1 MVYVLL
7 AEGFEE
13 IEALTPVDVLRR
25 ANIDVMTAG
34 VGGEVVCGAH
44 GIPVVC
50 DTTVEQIPYDSING
64 IVLPGGMPGTTNLQE
79 DEKVGE
85 MIDFC
90 MDNDRMIAAI
100 CAAPMILGELGLLS
114 GRAAV
119 CFPGFESNLHGA
131 DISDAAVAA
140 SDNIITSRGAGTALE
155 FRREIP
161 ENQKKEQSRRIAARL
176 FETVEYQNAESVFVF
191 ISVKDET
198 DTSEI
203 IKQCFKD
210 KKRVAVPLCNTKEH
224 TMTAIEIFDS
234 GQVERGAY
242 GIFEPKHSLINSGEL
257 LPLLNPS
264 IVLVPGA
271 AFDERGMRIGMGGGY
286 YDRYLADFGGV
297 SIGLC
302 YSQCLAEILVG
313 GIYDRCVDM
322 VICPDVTLDMRRN
335 GQNKNFS

>member
-1 MVYVLL
+1 MSLNKLL
-7 AEGFEE
+7 TMDIRLVDAEKNR
-13 IEALTPVDVLRR
+13 LR
-25 ANIDVMTAG
+25 T
-34 VGGEVVCGAH
+34 
-44 GIPVVC
+44 
-50 DTTVEQIPYDSING
+50 
-64 IVLPGGMPGTTNLQE
+64 
-79 DEKVGE
+79 
-85 MIDFC
+85 
-90 MDNDRMIAAI
+90 
-100 CAAPMILGELGLLS
+100 
-114 GRAAV
+114 
-119 CFPGFESNLHGA
+119 
-131 DISDAAVAA
+131 
-140 SDNIITSRGAGTALE
+140 E
-155 FRREIP
+155 FLKIRREIP
-161 ENQKKEQSRRIAARL
+161 ENQKKEQSRRIAERL

>member
-1 MVYVLL
+1 MDIRLVD
-7 AEGFEE
+7 AEKNS
-13 IEALTPVDVLRR
+13 LR
-25 ANIDVMTAG
+25 T
-34 VGGEVVCGAH
+34 
-44 GIPVVC
+44 
-50 DTTVEQIPYDSING
+50 
-64 IVLPGGMPGTTNLQE
+64 
-79 DEKVGE
+79 
-85 MIDFC
+85 
-90 MDNDRMIAAI
+90 
-100 CAAPMILGELGLLS
+100 
-114 GRAAV
+114 
-119 CFPGFESNLHGA
+119 
-131 DISDAAVAA
+131 
-140 SDNIITSRGAGTALE
+140 E
-155 FRREIP
+155 FLKIRREIP

-203 IKQCFKD
+203 IKRCFKD

-224 TMTAIEIFDS
+224 TMTAIEISDS

-257 LPLLNPS
+257 LPILNPS

-286 YDRYLADFGGV
+286 YDRYLTDFGGV

-302 YSQCLAEILVG
+302 YSQCLAESLVG
-313 GIYDRCVDM
+313 GVYDRCVDM